1 MAYRVLDNVTNI
13 FHDYDTFREAYDA
26 CVNDDNKTTI
36 SFNDMDWK
44 WKTKEEILVNE
55 DHLENLSEEY
65 RNEQEQDVGYWVCV
79 ATNAPNHNE
88 ILDLRYRLVISEDEM
103 NNMLDCARIIE
114 IVNEY
119 TFMNRFGYFD

>member
-44 WKTKEEILVNE
+44 WKTKKEIWVNE

-65 RNEQEQDVGYWVCV
+65 RNEQEQDVGYWVCSDKCPKSQR
-79 ATNAPNHNE
+79 NSRFE
-88 ILDLRYRLVISEDEM
+88 IP
-103 NNMLDCARIIE
+103 
-114 IVNEY
+114 
-119 TFMNRFGYFD
+119 FGYLGG